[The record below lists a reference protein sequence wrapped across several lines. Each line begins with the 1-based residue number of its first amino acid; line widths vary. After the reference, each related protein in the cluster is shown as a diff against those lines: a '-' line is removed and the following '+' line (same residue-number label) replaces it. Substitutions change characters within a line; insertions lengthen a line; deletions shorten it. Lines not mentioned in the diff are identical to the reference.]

1 MQWSFM
7 PLFSLIENVEGV
19 LPNVGINIWRLFIP
33 GHRGEQISV
42 KVQNTT
48 EGWQ

>member
-1 MQWSFM
+1 M
-7 PLFSLIENVEGV
+7 PLFLLIENVEGV
-19 LPNVGINIWRLFIP
+19 LPNVGINSWRLFIP
-33 GHRGEQISV
+33 GYGGEQISA